1 MALDWRIGGRAVSD
15 REPSAGSSVFVA
27 YPGSNRTGDT
37 MGRLA
42 EELRD
47 SGREVFDWTEPVGAG
62 FLFESV
68 RRLIDVANVTLAETT
83 HGNANVL
90 FELGYAIGAD
100 KTTFQLVDSN
110 AATPLALPPLEPVA
124 QIRYENRADI
134 REYLE
139 DVEIGHSTLHSQMG
153 LRTVREKP
161 GSLYVVPA
169 RRAGDLNDAILSI
182 SRDSPLGNGSID
194 LDDSDYNNL
203 TSQAH
208 AIAEAAVFVGIL
220 VADDVKEASA
230 SNAQMMLYA
239 GIAAGL
245 GKRYVLLAQQP
256 QKRLLD
262 LGENL
267 IAFESESEARA
278 AYSEWIRATAANIL
292 TNPTPVRTV
301 TPTGPLDG
309 LFLGNLD
316 ARADFELPSY
326 FIQTPEFQ
334 QARNGDRH
342 LFVGSKGSGKTAM
355 YETLSEEFSRRQC
368 IIVSIAPASFEFP
381 RLAAVFE
388 EHLSH
393 AHWEFV
399 YGSFWRYVLVTEILR
414 AVGDKFM
421 SFLLRE
427 AGSATRKDPTKPE
440 PLSRNY
446 AQYLIDW
453 LEDNEGLLA
462 LDFTTRV
469 STIAAKLSEVS
480 GSEEERR
487 AQYEDILQN
496 VRMYEVQNHLRT
508 LSRKFEI
515 RLLAD
520 DLDRNWSPQNESSK
534 RLIITLLGS
543 IHDLMDKLGPTFK
556 PAVFVRRDV
565 YRWLFHDD
573 PEILRRDPAELIW
586 TDEGLERMVAERIKE
601 RTDSSLDQPRA
612 LWGSIFPSSVDGKAT
627 SMFVAERTL
636 KRPRDV
642 IQFCQ
647 KATEAAQR
655 AGRTSVSEDDL
666 HAAWEGTGEA
676 ILAQL
681 EIEYRFSYPGIATVA
696 LSLMDWPTRTPWR
709 YARERLEESRSG
721 DLSLDWLP
729 EEGRALGLLE
739 ALYTIGVV
747 GIKGPGRRTS
757 YSVRRSFEESRPML
771 QEDSIIEIHPALW
784 RYLGCGG
791 EAGI

>member
-1 MALDWRIGGRAVSD
+1 MR
-15 REPSAGSSVFVA
+15 
-27 YPGSNRTGDT
+27 
-37 MGRLA
+37 RLA

-47 SGREVFDWTEPVGAG
+47 SGRNVSEWIEPAATG
-62 FLFESV
+62 FLFESI
-68 RRLIDVANVTLAETT
+68 RAHIDAASITLAETT

-110 AATPLALPPLEPVA
+110 AATPLKLPPLEPVA
-124 QIRYENRADI
+124 QIRYESRGEI
-134 REYLE
+134 RQYL
-139 DVEIGHSTLHSQMG
+139 DGVEIGHTTLHRQMG
-153 LRTVREKP
+153 LRTVGEKP
-161 GSLYVVPA
+161 GALYVVPA
-169 RRAGDLNDAILSI
+169 RHAGDLNDAILSI
-182 SRDSPLGNGSID
+182 SHDSPLANRSID
-194 LDDSDYNNL
+194 LDDSDYGNL

-220 VADDVKEASA
+220 VADDVMDALA

-245 GKRYVLLAQQP
+245 GKRYVLLGQQP

-267 IAFESESEARA
+267 INFESESEARA
-278 AYSEWIRATAANIL
+278 AYSEWIRAAAANIL
-292 TNPTPVRTV
+292 TNPTPARTI

-326 FIQTPEFQ
+326 FIQTPEFK

-342 LFVGSKGSGKTAM
+342 LFVGSKGSGKTAI

-368 IIVSIAPASFEFP
+368 IVVSIAPASFEFP

-421 SFLLRE
+421 SFLLSE
-427 AGSATRKDPTKPE
+427 AGSAPQRGPMRQKPK
-440 PLSRNY
+440 SKNY
-446 AQYLIDW
+446 AQVLIDW
-453 LEDNEGLLA
+453 LGQNEELLA

-469 STIAAKLSEVS
+469 RTVAAKLSEAT

-496 VRMYEVQNHLRT
+496 VRMYEVQNHLRS
-508 LSRKFEI
+508 LSKKFEI

-520 DLDRNWSPQNESSK
+520 DLDRNWSPRNESSK
-534 RLIITLLGS
+534 RLIIALLGS

-565 YRWLFHDD
+565 YRWLLHND
-573 PEILRRDPAELIW
+573 PEILQRDPAELSW
-586 TDEGLERMVAERIKE
+586 TDEGLERMIAVRIKE
-601 RTDSSLDQPRA
+601 RTDSDLDQPHA
-612 LWGSIFPSSVDGKAT
+612 LWESIFPSSINGQTT

-636 KRPRDV
+636 KRPRDM

-647 KATEAAQR
+647 KATEVAQR
-655 AGRTSVSEDDL
+655 AGRTSVSEEDL

-681 EIEYRFSYPGIATVA
+681 EIEYRFSYPGIAAIA
-696 LSLMDWPTRTPWR
+696 LSLMDWPRRTQWR
-709 YARERLEESRSG
+709 YARERLAESHSQ
-721 DLSLDWLP
+721 DPDLDWLP
-729 EEGRALGLLE
+729 DEDQALGLLE
-739 ALYTIGVV
+739 ALYTLGVV
-747 GIKGPGRRTS
+747 GIEGPGRRLS
-757 YSVRRSFEESRPML
+757 YAVSRSFQEARPML
-771 QEDSIIEIHPALW
+771 QEDSIIGIHPALW
-784 RYLGCGG
+784 RYLGSEDQDGL
-791 EAGI
+791 EAR